1 MDTAKNVLQICHD
14 NRIPISLTYK
24 KVRRLQ
30 HDGLLSVEKIEVDD
44 NGLKVT
50 SIRVT

>member
-1 MDTAKNVLQICHD
+1 MDTAKNVFQICYD
-14 NRIPISLTYK
+14 NRIPLCSTYK

-30 HDGLLSVEKIEVDD
+30 HDGLLSVEKIEVNG